1 MIKMSSW
8 LNLNEIC
15 IINNRLADL
24 EASFML
30 DTSKGADYLMN
41 LINSY
46 DIAEF
51 NKIQKYYNLLD

>member
-1 MIKMSSW
+1 MIKMGNW
-8 LNLNEIC
+8 LNFNEIC
-15 IINNRLADL
+15 TINSRLADL
-24 EASFML
+24 GCSIRL